1 MSSLDSA
8 LPAEY
13 KDTAPHQLTPRNI
26 GDVLS
31 AEITELR
38 ELASAPAANFS
49 FQDLTEALLARPYV
63 PSLPEI
69 NELVART
76 TISPGELLPYL
87 GFKAGNYC
95 RHRVM
100 RNEFVEMLVL
110 CWKPGQRTPIHDH
123 NGSHGAVFV
132 HEGILWETTFDY
144 DAETGLAY
152 KAHRE
157 LRDGGSTGSELPDI
171 HQIGNPD
178 VSGRDL
184 ITIHIYGPP
193 LGVLKTYKL
202 GSATIDLY
210 TPADPDFL

>member
-1 MSSLDSA
+1 MAAQLQHPSETTSEPACSLSF
-8 LPAEY
+8 
-13 KDTAPHQLTPRNI
+13 KD
-26 GDVLS
+26 
-31 AEITELR
+31 
-38 ELASAPAANFS
+38 LAA
-49 FQDLTEALLARPYV
+49 ALLAQQSV
-63 PSLPEI
+63 PSLPELKR
-69 NELVART
+69 LVERT
-76 TISPGELLPYL
+76 TISAEELLPYL
-87 GFKAGNYC
+87 GFKVGNYC

-132 HEGILWETTFDY
+132 HEGVLWETTFHY
-144 DAETGLAY
+144 HAGTGLTY

-157 LRDGGSTGSELPDI
+157 LRDGGLTGSDLADI

-178 VSGRDL
+178 VSGQDL